1 MIGKISFALV
11 TGASALVGDE
21 SPYPAP
27 VVNVRIEEP
36 VFNGVLDQIQDREFH
51 SHQNQIAQLKKQ
63 LNSMK
68 ASSSAAIRSALGKIR
83 KSTSFLQ
90 ANPGRIGSTVS
101 GSSISQADNA
111 ASTLGKLI
119 SEVSRLNGGD
129 SSAPVSY
136 QPPSKEE
143 SDTIEKLESAAI
155 IAQDAKLSYAPEEKE
170 ILGQMRAALA
180 SSPTVVGKAGN
191 VFEAARST
199 STASRNIPTSFL
211 RKFGGESVTS
221 GVSNPPP
228 YQVFNVGWAS
238 STPDIVENRRNFEE
252 KRGESSSL
260 ADLAAREIRVRHT
273 IEKLAALQHL
283 NA

>member
-143 SDTIEKLESAAI
+143 A
-155 IAQDAKLSYAPEEKE
+155 DALKQL
-170 ILGQMRAALA
+170 Q
-180 SSPTVVGKAGN
+180 
-191 VFEAARST
+191 EAADT
-199 STASRNIPTSFL
+199 
-211 RKFGGESVTS
+211 
-221 GVSNPPP
+221 
-228 YQVFNVGWAS
+228 
-238 STPDIVENRRNFEE
+238 D
-252 KRGESSSL
+252 
-260 ADLAAREIRVRHT
+260 
-273 IEKLAALQHL
+273 
-283 NA
+283 